1 MNSSINS
8 NFDDLVVLNDSSDNH
23 ENIFSI
29 FRDFQNSGSRPGT
42 TFSGDR
48 LISFIS
54 LETGDDEKSIQLANR
69 MLELNLFFPKFRKTG
84 FLLIGKNGRIQTQRI
99 LQVRTQ
105 DFLDISTEKK
115 FGDQNRIEKQNF
127 PENLF

>member
-69 MLELNLFFPKFRKTG
+69 MLELNLFSE
-84 FLLIGKNGRIQTQRI
+84 
-99 LQVRTQ
+99 
-105 DFLDISTEKK
+105 ISK
-115 FGDQNRIEKQNF
+115 NRISFIQSERTDEF
-127 PENLF
+127 RPSEYYRYEPRIF